1 MTTEQIRPQICVFI
15 AAQATLMTVLQEIP
29 TGRQDK
35 PYCMLSLALALTG
48 LTEPLAAMIYGA
60 VCGALCDLL
69 GSGRIGFY
77 AAATSLVCAVV
88 SYWLQNVWQNRF
100 ITRSLLWAAAVFTII
115 GANFFL
121 FRAWQEGSGQL
132 ALHYLWRIL
141 LTYPGIFP
149 LYGVNQLFWRRH
161 HGARA

>member
-15 AAQATLMTVLQEIP
+15 AAQAALMTVLQEIP

-35 PYCMLSLALALTG
+35 PYCLLSLALALTG

-77 AAATSLVCAVV
+77 ADEIL
-88 SYWLQNVWQNRF
+88 
-100 ITRSLLWAAAVFTII
+100 
-115 GANFFL
+115 
-121 FRAWQEGSGQL
+121 SGKRCE
-132 ALHYLWRIL
+132 ASGKSKSCWCRK
-141 LTYPGIFP
+141 
-149 LYGVNQLFWRRH
+149 VN
-161 HGARA
+161 